1 MLVFRQQIKLL
12 KMLAEFEQVEET
24 QKEIDQL
31 NISEDDQHKFMR
43 QQKNKRKLE
52 TLPVA
57 FPEKTMTETIE
68 PTNPLGSV
76 DITLR
81 KREPSVHI
89 KFNFYSNWGSKDFIG
104 LTEVCFI
111 IYCLTDQFFIT
122 FHKCKFVIPSCI
134 LFPGTTFQRQ

>member
-1 MLVFRQQIKLL
+1 
-12 KMLAEFEQVEET
+12 MLAEFEQVEET

-31 NISEDDQHKFMR
+31 NISDDDQHKFMR

-57 FPEKTMTETIE
+57 FPEKTMAE
-68 PTNPLGSV
+68 PRSSAPIQPTDQITLGSV
-76 DITLR
+76 DITLK

-111 IYCLTDQFFIT
+111 ILLFDRLV
-122 FHKCKFVIPSCI
+122 FHNVS
-134 LFPGTTFQRQ
+134 